1 MEENID
7 LFEKLNNILQ
17 KNGLTLNKAK
27 NCAIKNQYDK
37 KLFLGDDFYVL
48 WKKPFNNEKNGSS
61 EEILFRSKTLEPI
74 IKWVSEFIP
83 MEESYNG

>member
-27 NCAIKNQYDK
+27 NCAIKNQHNE